1 MCIPVQRIR
10 ILRNSQ
16 KRYQFNLPNIFK
28 ELVILENRYSATGRR
43 KNAIATVIIRQGKGD
58 RLVNGKAI
66 KEYLKSD
73 VLVQDVE
80 QPLQKLQATELFDV
94 MVSVRG
100 GGLSGQSG
108 AMRLGI
114 ARALAQISEENRK
127 TLRKSGLLTRDS
139 RVVERKKYG
148 QAGARRRFQF
158 SKR

>member
-1 MCIPVQRIR
+1 M
-10 ILRNSQ
+10 
-16 KRYQFNLPNIFK
+16 
-28 ELVILENRYSATGRR
+28 ENRYSATGRR
-43 KNAIATVIIRQGKGD
+43 KNAIATVIVRQGKGD

-66 KEYLKSD
+66 QEYLKSD
-73 VLVQDVE
+73 LLVMDVE
-80 QPLQKLQATELFDV
+80 QPFSKIQTSELFDV
-94 MVSVRG
+94 IVSVRG

-108 AMRLGI
+108 AIRLGI